1 VFFLS
6 VINFLVIG
14 ILKEAENENRVALTP
29 QNAKKMAT
37 TTFLVEKDAGGR
49 AGYCDLSYPTNV
61 SFDSRK
67 AVLERSKIILSIG
80 CPDLEAIRAMRSG
93 TVLIGQLSPYKNIDA
108 MKQLARIG
116 VLAFSIELLPRTT
129 KAQFMDVL
137 SSQSSL
143 AGYQAV
149 IHAAFMLGRTFPMMI
164 TAAGNI
170 PAVRVLVI
178 GAGVAGLQ
186 AIATAKRLGAVV
198 SAFDVRSSSKT
209 EVESLGASFIEVPF
223 EESGDGTGGYAKEMS
238 AEYKAAQAAQLL
250 EVIAKQDVVITTA
263 QIPHKPAPRIISKEM
278 VEAMPENS
286 LIIDLAGE
294 SGGNCELSQYGKEVA
309 LGSKRVYAPFRIVNS
324 IANTASV
331 MFSANLLAFV
341 KNLLTIDGEN
351 VQFDIADVLVQNTLI
366 TNDGV
371 IMHQAIN
378 HLSTNPQVNIQAN
391 NQINHQVLN
400 QEEK

>member
-1 VFFLS
+1 VLKRFLS
-6 VINFLVIG
+6 VTTPLLIG
-14 ILKEAENENRVALTP
+14 ILKENENENRVALTP
-29 QNAKKMAT
+29 QSAQKMAGAA
-37 TTFLVEKDAGGR
+37 FLVEKGAGDK
-49 AGYCDLSYPTNV
+49 AGYRDLSYPTNV
-61 SFDSRK
+61 SFDGRK
-67 AVLERSKIILSIG
+67 SVLERSKIILAIG
-80 CPDLEAIRAMRSG
+80 CPDIEAIRTMRSG
-93 TVLIGQLSPYKNIDA
+93 VVLIGQLSPYKNIDA

-116 VLAFSIELLPRTT
+116 VSAFSVELLPRTT

-149 IHAAFMLGRTFPMMI
+149 IHAAFMLGRAFPLMI

-198 SAFDVRSSSKT
+198 SAFDVRSSSKA

-223 EESGDGTGGYAKEMS
+223 EESGDGAGGYAKEMS
-238 AEYKAAQAAQLL
+238 TEYKAAQAAQLL
-250 EVIAKQDVVITTA
+250 EVLAKQDVVITTA
-263 QIPHKPAPRIISKEM
+263 QIPNKAAPRIISQEM

-286 LIIDLAGE
+286 LVIDLAGE
-294 SGGNCELSQYGKEVA
+294 SGGNCELSQYGTEVS
-309 LGSKRVYAPFRIVNS
+309 LESKRIYAPLRIVNS
-324 IANTASV
+324 VANTASA

-341 KNLLTIDGEN
+341 KNLLVIDGES
-351 VQFDIADVLVQNTLI
+351 VQFDTADILVQNTLV
-366 TNDGV
+366 THEGV
-371 IMHQAIN
+371 IVHQAIN
-378 HLSTNPQVNIQAN
+378 HHA
-391 NQINHQVLN
+391 INHQPQK